1 MTNREAME
9 AGLVYDPGDRE
20 IVDEQLE
27 TMEKMYDYNLT
38 RPQEQEKRQKL
49 LKEMFA
55 ACGEGCYV
63 EPPVYC
69 NWGGSHVHFGD
80 CVYANFGLTLVDDGE
95 IYVGDN
101 VLFGPHVTLATAGH
115 PVYPKPRDKAWQ
127 FNKSI
132 RIGSNVWIGAG
143 AVICPGVNIGDNTVI
158 GAGAVVTKDIPADV
172 VAVGNPCR
180 VLRPIGE
187 KDKEYF
193 YRDEKMDWEMISS
206 LGYPVDESTLEEASE
221 AAERVDGSKT
231 VAKATDLAKS
241 VAEGAAAV
249 VKNAAEEAS
258 TGAGASSQDSG
269 AGAPAPVEGVS
280 ECQGRDLASETGRPW
295 WESATFYQIYPL
307 GMCGAPFEN
316 DGKPE
321 HRILKVLNYVDHLKK
336 MHVNAVYFSP
346 LFESDTHGYNTRD
359 YRKIDTRLGD
369 EADFIKVVDALH
381 KAGIRV
387 VLDGVFN
394 HVGRGFF
401 GFEDVLKNRENS
413 KYRNWFHIDF
423 NGNSCCN
430 DGFWY
435 EGWEGNYDLVKLN
448 LQNPEVTDYLM
459 DSVKYWID
467 KFDIDGL
474 RLDVAYMVDR
484 DFLKRL
490 RWQTGGWKKD
500 FFLAGEMIGGDYRQ
514 IMNDEMCHSV
524 TNYECRKG
532 IFSAINS
539 NNLFEIVHSLL
550 RQFGTD
556 QWCLYRDYHLISF
569 VDNHDVSRIASVL
582 DDARNLPIAYGFVFG
597 QPGIPMV
604 YYGSEWGVLGDKGQG
619 DPALRIAID
628 SPEWNELTDQVAAM
642 ARAHSQTPALA
653 YGDFKSLFLENRH
666 CLFQRQYENDRVL
679 VAVNLEDFDYTIH
692 TEFGAGRGRDLITD
706 TWYDFGGGLT
716 VPGHSVLFL
725 HIED

>member
-1 MTNREAME
+1 MTNKEAMK
-9 AGLVYDPGDRE
+9 AGLIYDSGDQD
-20 IVDEQLE
+20 IMDVQLE
-27 TMEKMYDYNLT
+27 AMEKMYDYNQT
-38 RPQEQEKRQKL
+38 RPREQEKRAAL

-55 ACGEGCYV
+55 ECGEGCYV

-69 NWGGSHVHFGD
+69 NWGGRHVHFGEH
-80 CVYANFGLTLVDDGE
+80 VYANFGLTLVDDGE
-95 IYVGDN
+95 IYVGDQ

-115 PVYPKPRDKAWQ
+115 PVNPKPRDKAWQ
-127 FNKSI
+127 FNRDI
-132 RIGSNVWIGAG
+132 HIADNVWIGAG
-143 AVICPGVNIGDNTVI
+143 AVVVPGVTIGENTVI
-158 GAGAVVTKDIPADV
+158 GAGSVVTKDIPANV

-180 VLRPIGE
+180 VLREIGE
-187 KDKEYF
+187 RDREYF
-193 YRDEKMDWEMISS
+193 FRDEKIDWKMLAD
-206 LGYPVDESTLEEASE
+206 LGYPVDKKAEPSASEESTEPSE
-221 AAERVDGSKT
+221 AVSEESAEPSEAIPVGSAEP
-231 VAKATDLAKS
+231 VARETDLA
-241 VAEGAAAV
+241 V
-249 VKNAAEEAS
+249 
-258 TGAGASSQDSG
+258 
-269 AGAPAPVEGVS
+269 
-280 ECQGRDLASETGRPW
+280 ETGRPW

-316 DGKPE
+316 DGKQE

-387 VLDGVFN
+387 ILDGVFN

-401 GFEDVLKNRENS
+401 GFLDVLQNRENS
-413 KYRNWFHIDF
+413 RYRDWFHIDF
-423 NGNSCCN
+423 NGNNCCN
-430 DGFWY
+430 DGLWY

-484 DFLKRL
+484 EFLKRL

-582 DDARNLPIAYGFVFG
+582 DDKRNLSIAYGFVFG

-604 YYGSEWGVLGDKGQG
+604 YYGSEWGVLGDKAQG

-628 SPEWNELTDQVAAM
+628 SPQWNELTDQVAAM

-653 YGDFKSLFLENRH
+653 YGDFKSLFLENKH
-666 CLFQRQYENDRVL
+666 CLFQRQYEDDRVL
-679 VAVNLEDFDYTIH
+679 VAINLEDGDYTIH

-716 VPGHSVLFL
+716 VPGHGVLFL